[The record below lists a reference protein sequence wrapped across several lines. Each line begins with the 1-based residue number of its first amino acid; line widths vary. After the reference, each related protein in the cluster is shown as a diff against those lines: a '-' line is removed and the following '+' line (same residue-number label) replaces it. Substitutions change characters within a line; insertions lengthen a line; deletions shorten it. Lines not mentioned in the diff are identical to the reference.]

1 MKRLFFEPCY
11 SIIVKKYK
19 EWKVMKK
26 IISVLLI
33 LVLLCTAL
41 YGCGAAETADKP
53 DDCKIG
59 IAAPDVTH
67 GWVAGV
73 AYYAEKYCKE
83 QGITYKITTSAD
95 AAEMMASLND
105 LVTWGADAVI
115 LWPQWTGMEDAVSE
129 IIAQGIPVINF
140 DVNINA
146 EGIYKVTGNNYG
158 MGYESA
164 KYIVEKVG
172 EAANIAVMDVPSVGS
187 VTEQR
192 KAGFYAYLDEIN
204 YDKSNIFEVSEA
216 AFTRDDGLRDMTDI
230 LESHKQVD
238 AVFSMDDE
246 TSIGAIQAITEAGRT
261 DIKAITGGGG
271 MQEYFKM
278 IKDTKYASL
287 GLASA
292 LYSPSMVEDAV
303 KAAISLCNGEPCESE
318 IVIPT
323 TIVTADNVDNY
334 IDPQNTVY

>member
-1 MKRLFFEPCY
+1 
-11 SIIVKKYK
+11 
-19 EWKVMKK
+19 MKK

-33 LVLLCTAL
+33 FVFVCSALC
-41 YGCGAAETADKP
+41 GCGANTKTEETADSY
-53 DDCKIG
+53 KIG

-95 AAEMMASLND
+95 AAEMMANLND
-105 LVTWGADAVI
+105 LVIWGADAVV

-140 DVNINA
+140 DVNIDV

-172 EAANIAVMDVPSVGS
+172 EAANIAVMDVPSAGS
-187 VTEQR
+187 VSAQR
-192 KAGFYAYLDEIN
+192 KQGFYDYLKEIG
-204 YDKSNIFEVSEA
+204 YDQSNIFEVSEA

-230 LESHKQVD
+230 LESHDKID
-238 AVFSMDDE
+238 AVFSLDDE

-271 MQEYFKM
+271 MQEYFHM
-278 IKDTKYASL
+278 IKDAKYASL

-303 KAAISLCNGEPCESE
+303 KTAVSLCKGETCESE

-323 TIVTADNVDNY
+323 TIVTAANVDEY
-334 IDPQNTVY
+334 IDAENTVY

>member
-1 MKRLFFEPCY
+1 
-11 SIIVKKYK
+11 
-19 EWKVMKK
+19 MKK
-26 IISVLLI
+26 FISTLLI
-33 LVLLCTAL
+33 LVVLCTAL
-41 YGCGAAETADKP
+41 FGCGAKTQPENTDTP
-53 DDCKIG
+53 DAYKIG

-95 AAEMMASLND
+95 AAEMMANLND
-105 LVTWGADAVI
+105 LVTWGADAVV

-140 DVNINA
+140 DVNIDA

-172 EAANIAVMDVPSVGS
+172 EAANIAVMDVPSAGS

-230 LESHKQVD
+230 LESHKQID

-271 MQEYFKM
+271 MQEYFNM
-278 IKDTKYASL
+278 IKDAEYASL

-303 KAAISLCNGEPCESE
+303 KTAIALCNGETCESE